1 MWSKRRLT
9 GALTNTAGRNG
20 PSDRRFGRWSKALAG
35 YAAALGRRRGRRG
48 GLASRLGS
56 GARRDFIIIMTMM
69 MMMMTMMMM
78 IMIIMIIMITAAVT
92 IIRLAA
98 AGGLGE
104 RRAPAST
111 RAVSRFPPGPDVSR
125 VESKTSACRCPC
137 RGRDLDTSQPQ
148 TGRGWFVSAGV
159 DTGRCRDPG
168 LDAAG
173 FLPGRRFR
181 FEGAHRL
188 RPVCRHRCKARRR
201 RGKAVSSRGASRR
214 GSGGGC

>member
-111 RAVSRFPPGPDVSR
+111 RAVSRFPPGAHHGEAAEGGADAVLLWAYRRS
-125 VESKTSACRCPC
+125 
-137 RGRDLDTSQPQ
+137 
-148 TGRGWFVSAGV
+148 F
-159 DTGRCRDPG
+159 
-168 LDAAG
+168 LDA
-173 FLPGRRFR
+173 
-181 FEGAHRL
+181 L
-188 RPVCRHRCKARRR
+188 RTQRRR
-201 RGKAVSSRGASRR
+201 RWALRL
-214 GSGGGC
+214 